1 MVDAAVPKLGPR
13 DPYKARKQMV
23 EEAKLVTG
31 VITIMRGHLTPFSSD
46 ISDDQLRPIARS
58 LVKMICR
65 SEPKRALDQYVGSEL
80 IQLSIEPNPYD
91 KIVDEA
97 YMLMSNL
104 VRDATTNA

>member
-1 MVDAAVPKLGPR
+1 
-13 DPYKARKQMV
+13 MV

-80 IQLSIEPNPYD
+80 IQLSIEPNFYD

-97 YMLMSNL
+97 CIVCTKNL
-104 VRDATTNA
+104 NPNVMVMKSAKDRA